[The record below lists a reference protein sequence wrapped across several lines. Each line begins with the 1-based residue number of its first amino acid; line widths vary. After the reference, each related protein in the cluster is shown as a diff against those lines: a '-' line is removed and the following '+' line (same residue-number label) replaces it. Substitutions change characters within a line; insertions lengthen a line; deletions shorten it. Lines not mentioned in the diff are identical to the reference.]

1 MKYKYTYWFVLLSF
15 ILLSSACKKIKIDL
29 TPYPDEL
36 PPITTE
42 GKGTFA
48 CLLNGEIWSRCGGNL
63 ERSSLIGEYHDFY
76 KIFQLQTSRDCDGFD
91 DSILISAYVT
101 DGEGKYDLHRAD
113 YNNFNNECQDVLD
126 TYLFVDGT
134 ENSVEILHLD
144 LEEHIVSGT
153 FQCTLVHPDCGDTL
167 YITDGRFDY
176 DWAN

>member
-1 MKYKYTYWFVLLSF
+1 MKHKYTHWTSLFIF
-15 ILLSSACKKIKIDL
+15 ILLLSACKKIKIDL
-29 TPYPDEL
+29 TPYPDDL

-48 CLLNGEIWSRCGGNL
+48 CLLNGEVWSRCGGNL

-76 KIFQLQTSRDCDGFD
+76 KIFQMLAGRDCDEFD
-91 DSILISAYVT
+91 DSISITAYVT

-113 YNNFNNECQDVLD
+113 YNDFNSDCHSAWNPYEL
-126 TYLFVDGT
+126 LEGA
-134 ENSVEILHLD
+134 ENWVEILHLD
-144 LEEHIVSGT
+144 LNEAIVSGT

-167 YITDGRFDY
+167 YITEGRFDY